1 MPQGIKKNKNPPLPG
16 INKKKKIKVQTVSRK
31 NRPIAPKKVKHV
43 EAQQLKKIITKN
55 VNKCME
61 EQIRSIANDSQKV
74 HLSKK
79 KDKAGSFDPNKM
91 PPKEIS

>member
-16 INKKKKIKVQTVSRK
+16 ITKKKKDKVQSLSRK
-31 NRPIAPKKVKHV
+31 SRPIAPKKVKNAEVQH
-43 EAQQLKKIITKN
+43 LKKVITKN

-79 KDKAGSFDPNKM
+79 KDKSGSIDPNKM
-91 PPKEIS
+91 PPKEIA

>member
-1 MPQGIKKNKNPPLPG
+1 MCYFILG
-16 INKKKKIKVQTVSRK
+16 
-31 NRPIAPKKVKHV
+31 RPIAPKKVKNAEVQH
-43 EAQQLKKIITKN
+43 LKKVITKN

-79 KDKAGSFDPNKM
+79 KDKSGSIDPNKM
-91 PPKEIS
+91 PPKEIA